1 MDAGKEAVTMWTV
14 VLDILERCE
23 LGLNEELA
31 LGGARNRMQRHQC
44 CQVIGAASAGTDLRS
59 DIMGWTVVLT
69 QGRCHVASFLDTW
82 PALSKGEDAPHTG
95 APRAGASGRAVAD
108 PAPRHAAGQGARTI

>member
-1 MDAGKEAVTMWTV
+1 MDAGKEAVTMWTDIL

-31 LGGARNRMQRHQC
+31 LGGARNRMQWHQC

-59 DIMGWTVVLT
+59 DIMGWTVVPT

-82 PALSKGEDAPHTG
+82 PALSKIHAEELAHRTCACTGGKNAMQGE
-95 APRAGASGRAVAD
+95 
-108 PAPRHAAGQGARTI
+108 GQGDG